1 MRLTSI
7 DVPACSLDMTEAA
20 GDVEIRDTANQK
32 TSSLERIADDRTD
45 LCIGERLMSSSAKR
59 PR

>member
-7 DVPACSLDMTEAA
+7 DVPACLLDMTEAA
-20 GDVEIRDTANQK
+20 GDVEIRDTINRK
-32 TSSLERIADDRTD
+32 MSSLERIADDRSGP
-45 LCIGERLMSSSAKR
+45 CIGERLMSSYAKR